1 MKRILIHA
9 LLIFAFAN
17 AYTKGT
23 IVGALLFFIPTYA
36 LILITV
42 LFLIF
47 LAFLAFITRYE
58 NDAENAPSWKS
69 IIKVAVLG
77 TAAGYVLQLINIA
90 VYLKIRNLSIEIGPF
105 EDEFYRSVVYLF
117 PLLLLGEV
125 VYKLVRNDK
134 VKRIAFVMIV
144 LIPCAFQFAKVLIP
158 EKKQKYPD
166 VKKASPEKPNIIIIL
181 ADDLGVG
188 DLSYNGQTNYR
199 TPNID
204 KLANEGVNF
213 KNGFCTAGV
222 CSPSRAGLLTG
233 EYQQRYGFEFLA
245 DGFSTHPY
253 TRRADFENEGYHFG
267 GTNKYWWEV
276 EITNRGIDPQTIT
289 IAEFLKEDGYATGL
303 VGKWHLGVLPK
314 FRPSNHG
321 FDYAIGTYSAGM
333 YYLSPGDD
341 RIVDNYHPGNFHD
354 KLERQL
360 QVYQIWENDLPRRT
374 KNEELTTDLFTNKGI
389 EFIEKNKDNRFFLY
403 LPYTAVHAPLQ
414 APKRIFDTLSHIKD
428 FDKRV
433 YTSMVI
439 SLDEAVG
446 KVMKKLEELDL
457 DENTIVVFSS
467 DNGAPLY
474 IPAGS
479 NLPLYGGKM
488 SSFEGGLHVPFIMY
502 WKNHLKPTNYNHN
515 VSLMDVFK
523 TVAGAIGKEVPKN
536 VAVDGVNLLPFITKD
551 TSLTP
556 HPSLYWRVGYAK
568 AIRKDNWKLNIN
580 EKEGFEYL
588 HNLNDDPYETKNI
601 AESNPKLVN
610 ELKAELAAWEK
621 QLKKSNWS
629 YSLDEKIEDGRGNKF
644 YFPW

>member
-1 MKRILIHA
+1 MKRITVHA
-9 LLIFAFAN
+9 LLIFAFAI
-17 AYTKGT
+17 AYTQGT
-23 IVGALLFFIPTYA
+23 ILGALLFFIPTFA
-36 LILITV
+36 AVLITV
-42 LFLIF
+42 LFL
-47 LAFLAFITRYE
+47 LFLAFIAFITRNE
-58 NDAENAPSWKS
+58 NEEENLLSWKL
-69 IIKVAVLG
+69 ILKVPVLG
-77 TAAGYVLQLINIA
+77 AVAGYLLQLINI
-90 VYLKIRNLSIEIGPF
+90 VIYLKVRNLEVNVGFF

-117 PLLLLGEV
+117 PALLLGELI
-125 VYKLVRNDK
+125 YRFIKSSREK
-134 VKRIAFVMIV
+134 FIGFVMIV
-144 LIPCAFQFAKVLIP
+144 LVPCFYQMSKVVIP
-158 EKKQKYPD
+158 EKKQEFPAIA
-166 VKKASPEKPNIIIIL
+166 KASPLKPNVIIIL

-188 DLSYNGQTNYR
+188 DLSYSGQTSYR

-204 KLANEGVNF
+204 KLANGGVNF
-213 KNGFCTAGV
+213 EKGFCSAAV

-245 DGFSTHPY
+245 DGFSSHPFV
-253 TRRADFENEGYHFG
+253 RRADFENEGYHFG
-267 GTNKYWWEV
+267 GRNKYWWQV
-276 EITNRGIDPQTIT
+276 DMLNRGLDPQTTT
-289 IAEFLKEDGYATGL
+289 IAEFLKEEGYATGI

-321 FDYAIGTYSAGM
+321 FDYALGTYSAGM

-360 QVYQIWENDLPRRT
+360 QVYQLFENDMPL
-374 KNEELTTDLFTNKGI
+374 KMDKEELTTDLFTNKGI

-403 LPYTAVHAPLQ
+403 LPFTAVHAPLQ
-414 APKRIFDTLSHIKD
+414 APKRIFDTLTHIKD
-428 FDKRV
+428 FDRRV

-446 KVMKKLEELDL
+446 KVMKKLEELHL
-457 DENTIVVFSS
+457 DENTIVIFSS

-488 SSFEGGLHVPFIMY
+488 SSFEGGLRVPFIMH

-523 TVAGAIGKEVPKN
+523 TIAGAIGKEVPKN

-551 TSLTP
+551 TNLTP
-556 HPSLYWRVGYAK
+556 HQSLYWRVGYSK
-568 AIRKDNWKLNIN
+568 AIRKGDWKLNIN
-580 EKEGFEYL
+580 EKEGFVLL
-588 HNLNDDPYETKNI
+588 HNIKDDPSETKNI
-601 AESNPKLVN
+601 ADKYPQVVS
-610 ELKAELAAWEK
+610 ELKTDLIEWEK
-621 QLKKSNWS
+621 QLKESNWS
-629 YSLDEKIEDGRGNKF
+629 YSLDEKIEDGRENKF